1 MNGEH
6 TGQLD
11 QQARGLYAGI
21 AEPAPLEKSVVCSIM
36 KPNIL
41 LRGLLAAL
49 NAALLAACSSQPL
62 VPYSTDAAPQVL
74 LPAARAGIDDK
85 RGRFREVLCAVMEDH
100 GRELP
105 HYRPCQEILVQLGKE
120 PPGTGEPVNLAAAQ
134 RKLIAA
140 FVPGVGWECIENWM
154 NYQNEFSEHIGQFAY
169 ESHILEVDGL
179 SGTDNNA
186 RQIRDAILQ
195 YADEI
200 EPRSLVLIGYSK
212 GAPDI
217 LTALVNHPE
226 ILPYVAAVVS
236 VAGAVGGSPLA
247 YDATE
252 GQLDLL
258 RHAPQAD
265 CSAGDGKGIE
275 SLRPSVRQ
283 DWLNENPLPEEI
295 PYYTLVTYPLPDR
308 VSSILKGT
316 HRKLGQIDPRNDSQV
331 IFYDQVIPGS
341 TLMGYL
347 NADHWAAAVP
357 IAEEHPF
364 IGRHFVD
371 KNDFP
376 RTAIAEALMR
386 FVEEDLA
393 EK

>member
-1 MNGEH
+1 MTVSSSSLN
-6 TGQLD
+6 TLR
-11 QQARGLYAGI
+11 AASLGLATI
-21 AEPAPLEKSVVCSIM
+21 
-36 KPNIL
+36 
-41 LRGLLAAL
+41 
-49 NAALLAACSSQPL
+49 LLAACASKPM
-62 VPYSTDAAPQVL
+62 VPYTTDAAPQVL
-74 LPAARAGIDDK
+74 LPVSRAGIDDQ
-85 RGRFREVLCAVMEDH
+85 RGRFREIVCAIMEDH
-100 GRELP
+100 GKDLP
-105 HYRPCQEILVQLGKE
+105 HFRPCDQVLVRLGEE
-120 PPGTGEPVNLAAAQ
+120 PPGTGAPVNLGTAR

-140 FVPGVGWECIENWM
+140 FVPCVGWECIEDWM
-154 NYQNEFSEHIGQFAY
+154 NYQSEFKEHIGQFAY

-186 RQIRDAILQ
+186 RQIRDAI
-195 YADEI
+195 I
-200 EPRSLVLIGYSK
+200 ELASELELKSLVLVGYSK

-217 LTALVNHPE
+217 LTAVVDFPE

-258 RHAPQAD
+258 RHAPEAD
-265 CSAGDGKGIE
+265 CSAGDGKGVE
-275 SLRPSVRQ
+275 SLRPAVRQ
-283 DWLNENPLPEEI
+283 DWLNENPLPDGI
-295 PYYTLVTYPLPDR
+295 PYYSLVTYPLPDR
-308 VSSILKGT
+308 VSSILKTT
-316 HRKLGQIDPRNDSQV
+316 HKKLSQIDPRNDSQV

-393 EK
+393 RK

>member
-1 MNGEH
+1 
-6 TGQLD
+6 
-11 QQARGLYAGI
+11 
-21 AEPAPLEKSVVCSIM
+21 
-36 KPNIL
+36 
-41 LRGLLAAL
+41 
-49 NAALLAACSSQPL
+49 
-62 VPYSTDAAPQVL
+62 VPYTADAVPQVL
-74 LPAARAGIDDK
+74 LPVTLAGIEDQ
-85 RGRFREVLCAVMEDH
+85 RGRFREIVCAILEDH
-100 GRELP
+100 GRDLP
-105 HYRPCQEILVQLGKE
+105 HYRPCDEVLVQLGNE
-120 PPGTGEPVNLAAAQ
+120 PEGTGAPVHLGPAR
-134 RKLIAA
+134 RKLTAA
-140 FVPGVGWECIENWM
+140 FVPGVGWECIQNWM
-154 NYQNEFSEHIGQFAY
+154 NYQNEFADHIGQFAY
-169 ESHILEVDGL
+169 ESHILKVDGL

-186 RQIRDAILQ
+186 RQIRDSILA
-195 YADEI
+195 YADQT
-200 EPRSLVLIGYSK
+200 EPGSLVLIGYSK

-226 ILPYVAAVVS
+226 ILPYIAAVVS

-258 RHAPQAD
+258 RHAPEAD

-275 SLRPSVRQ
+275 SLRPAVRQ
-283 DWLNENPLPEEI
+283 QWLNENPLPDAI
-295 PYYTLVTYPLPDR
+295 PYYSLVTYPLPDR
-308 VSSILKGT
+308 VSSILKNT
-316 HRKLGQIDPRNDSQV
+316 HRKLAVVDPRNDSQV

-376 RTAIAEALMR
+376 RTALAEAIMR
-386 FVEEDLA
+386 FVEEDLGGR
-393 EK
+393 

>member
-1 MNGEH
+1 M
-6 TGQLD
+6 
-11 QQARGLYAGI
+11 
-21 AEPAPLEKSVVCSIM
+21 
-36 KPNIL
+36 
-41 LRGLLAAL
+41 
-49 NAALLAACSSQPL
+49 
-62 VPYSTDAAPQVL
+62 VPYTTDAAPQVL
-74 LPAARAGIDDK
+74 LPVTRAGIDDQ
-85 RGRFREVLCAVMEDH
+85 RGRFREVVCAIMEDH
-100 GRELP
+100 GKTLP
-105 HYRPCQEILVQLGKE
+105 HYRPCEEVLVQVGEE
-120 PPGTGEPVNLAAAQ
+120 PSGTGAPVSLGPSQ
-134 RKLIAA
+134 RELVAA
-140 FVPGVGWECIENWM
+140 FVPGVGWECIQNWM

-169 ESHILEVDGL
+169 VSHILKVDGL

-195 YADEI
+195 NADETK
-200 EPRSLVLIGYSK
+200 PKSLVLIGYSK

-217 LTALVNHPE
+217 LTTLVNHPE
-226 ILPYVAAVVS
+226 ILPFVAAVVS

-258 RHAPQAD
+258 RHAPNSD
-265 CSAGDGKGIE
+265 CSAGDGKGVE
-275 SLRPSVRQ
+275 SLRPAVRQ
-283 DWLNENPLPEEI
+283 NWLNENTLPPEI
-295 PYYTLVTYPLPDR
+295 PYYSLVTYPLPDR
-308 VSSILKGT
+308 VSSVLEVT
-316 HRKLGQIDPRNDSQV
+316 HRKLSRIDPRNDSQV

-341 TLMGYL
+341 TLMGYV

-376 RTAIAEALMR
+376 RTAVAEAIMR

-393 EK
+393 KK